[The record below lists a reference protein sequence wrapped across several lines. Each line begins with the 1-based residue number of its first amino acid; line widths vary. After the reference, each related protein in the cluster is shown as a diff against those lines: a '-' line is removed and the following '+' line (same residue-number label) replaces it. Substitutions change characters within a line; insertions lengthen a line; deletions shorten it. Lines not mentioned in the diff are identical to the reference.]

1 MSKQT
6 DVPAKGTTEEIKLF
20 SEKIRHYEMA
30 KQDLDQRRSDWDTKD
45 ELFRSH
51 IDESNHPY
59 NAVVFD
65 PRVFTA
71 IFEKTARLF
80 ANKPRGRMV
89 PREGGDTLGAKINNE
104 LLSFQWD
111 ENERVDSQPML
122 AKWAMMDQNARKY
135 GASFALCKWRY
146 ERKIKKTK
154 DKKGKTEAKSQVY
167 FDGPDFKPLVNRDCL
182 TNPSYS
188 TVKGWFQYREYVTLQ
203 ELKETNDS
211 ARTKAV
217 YRNLDILRDSLAKEG
232 EGGGDTRDN
241 NYISKNKNIKGLED
255 FLGKDEFN
263 KTVEVVT
270 EYTPERWITF
280 APKHGVVLRDIPNP
294 MDHGQIPVVML
305 RYYQVDD
312 DLYGLSEIEPVQTL
326 QKATNALV
334 NQYLDAINMS
344 LYTPLKIRANAVQ
357 MHTLEFGPG
366 AKWIMN
372 DPTDVTPHESSTS
385 GVAEFA
391 STYRFMVGAMQ
402 EALGETSQGVSNLS
416 PGEGD
421 KTATEIRDL
430 ASQRNARDNYNQIFL
445 SEALKKQMMFW
456 FNMDKQF
463 LFSDPNEQQKIVRIV
478 GKDAIRYFQQRG
490 LDSVEMSD
498 EAVDLINAEGQP
510 DEVQAEMQNLLAE
523 GKLRP
528 EDFQMPQHPVKVGD
542 DVIPKMTMEPGD
554 EMAHLI
560 LEPDDLGGN
569 YDYIPDIESMAV
581 PNETQLI
588 ASAKQM
594 IDLNTDPNTVQLLAQ
609 DGYKFKLKEAMED
622 FFERLGTKDADKYF
636 SKVEQNE
643 INQGGQG
650 ATQAG
655 IGGQGAV
662 GAPGVGGIPQ
672 ASVGGQAQPVIS

>member
-1 MSKQT
+1 MAKQT
-6 DVPAKGTTEEIKLF
+6 DVPARGTTTERKKF
-20 SEKIRHYEMA
+20 SEVIRHYEMA
-30 KQDLDQRRSDWDTKD
+30 TQDLDSRRSDWDTKD

-89 PREGGDTLGAKINNE
+89 PREGGDTLGARINNE

-111 ENERVDSQPML
+111 ENERVDSTPML

-135 GASFALCKWRY
+135 GASFALNKWRF
-146 ERKIKKTK
+146 ERKVKKSK
-154 DKKGKTEAKSQVY
+154 DKKKGKSEVF
-167 FDGPDFKPLVNRDCL
+167 FDGPDFKPLVNRDVL
-182 TNPSYS
+182 ANPSYS
-188 TVKGWFQYREYVTLQ
+188 TVKGWFQYREYVTLD
-203 ELKETNDS
+203 ELKTVNDA
-211 ARTKAV
+211 ARTKPI
-217 YRNLDILRDSLAKEG
+217 YKNLDILGDALSKEG
-232 EGGGDTRDN
+232 EGGGDTRDV
-241 NYISKNKNIKGLED
+241 NYISKNKSIKGLED

-270 EYTPERWITF
+270 EYSEDRWVTF
-280 APKHGVVLRDIPNP
+280 APKHGVVLRDIDNP

-372 DPTDVTPHESSTS
+372 NPDDVMPHETS
-385 GVAEFA
+385 GTGVAEFA

-402 EALGETSQGVSNLS
+402 EALGESSQGVSGLD
-416 PGEGD
+416 PGASD
-421 KTATEIRDL
+421 KTATEIRDS
-430 ASQRNARDNYNQIFL
+430 ATQRNARDNYNQLFL

-456 FNMDKQF
+456 FLMNKQF
-463 LFSDPNEQQKIVRIV
+463 LFSDPSEQQKVVRIV

-490 LDSVEMSD
+490 LDSMEITD
-498 EAVDLINAEGQP
+498 ESMDVLQGTNQSEEIQL
-510 DEVQAEMQNLLAE
+510 EMQSLLAE
-523 GKLRP
+523 GRIRP
-528 EDFQMPQHPVKVGD
+528 EDFQTPAYPI
-542 DVIPKMTMEPGD
+542 DVDGEVLPKMSMEPGD
-554 EMAHLI
+554 ELAHLI
-560 LEPDDLGGN
+560 LEPDDIGGN
-569 YDYIPDIESMAV
+569 YDYIPDVESMAV
-581 PNETQLI
+581 PDDAQLI
-588 ASAKQM
+588 AAAKQM
-594 IDLNTDPNTVQLLAQ
+594 IDLNTMPEMIQSLAQ
-609 DGYKFKLKEAMED
+609 EGYRFKFKEAQED
-622 FFERLGTKDADKYF
+622 FFEKLGTKDADKYF
-636 SKVEQNE
+636 TKLEAQNE
-643 INQGGQG
+643 TLGPGQDPTQAGGINQGAIG
-650 ATQAG
+650 APGMGGLPQAP
-655 IGGQGAV
+655 IGGQA
-662 GAPGVGGIPQ
+662 
-672 ASVGGQAQPVIS
+672 